1 LEKFKTLRQFK
12 LVKDPV
18 HGYIVLEEDMLR
30 IVDSTAFQRL
40 RRISQ
45 LPLVYLVYPGAR
57 HSRFDHSLGCMH
69 LAKMFG
75 ERLGLDEYKLKV
87 LTIAGL
93 VHDLGHTPYSHLLE
107 ILLREKGLTHEDMTL
122 RILEED
128 SETSSSVERCGV
140 SVKDVKSILEKR
152 DPLGSIISGPVDVD
166 KLDFLL
172 RDSYFT
178 GAFYGV
184 IDIARIIYTSRLID
198 GRVGLSTK
206 ALGVLEELAIA
217 RYQSFMNIYF
227 HHTVRAAQTMFLRG
241 VRILRDVLDFPQMSI
256 EEYLGHDDFTV
267 WCLMHQNEKT
277 REVIKKIERR
287 ILPKVAYEYRI
298 HERRDH
304 LKLIRDAEAVK
315 NIEELIAGESGVPQ
329 EYVWIDTPYIPPL
342 PYIDQDRIEFYIE
355 EDGKTMLREYFSPL
369 LKFTSEIYEILRVYT
384 MKEYL
389 DKVSKASAKI
399 FKRELF

>member
-1 LEKFKTLRQFK
+1 MEKFKTLRQFK

-75 ERLGLDEYKLKV
+75 ERLGLDGYKLKV

-122 RILEED
+122 KILEED
-128 SETSSSVERCGV
+128 SEISSSIERCGV
-140 SVKDVKSILEKR
+140 SVKDVKNILEKKE
-152 DPLGSIISGPVDVD
+152 PLGSIISGPVDVD

-184 IDIARIIYTSRLID
+184 IDIARIIYTSRLIN
-198 GRVGLSTK
+198 GRVALSTK

-241 VRILRDVLDFPQMSI
+241 VRMLRDLLDFPQMSI
-256 EEYLGHDDFTV
+256 EEYLDHDDFTV

-277 REVIKKIERR
+277 REVIRKIERR

-298 HERRDH
+298 HESREH

>member
-1 LEKFKTLRQFK
+1 MNRFK
-12 LVKDPV
+12 LIKDPV
-18 HGYIVLEEDMLR
+18 HGYIVLDEDMLK
-30 IVDSTAFQRL
+30 IVDSVAFQRL

-45 LPLVYLVYPGAR
+45 LPFVYLVYPGAR
-57 HSRFDHSLGCMH
+57 HTRFDHSLGCMH

-75 ERLGLDEYKLKV
+75 ERLGLDEYKLQV

-93 VHDLGHTPYSHLLE
+93 VHDIGHTPYSHLLE
-107 ILLREKGLTHEDMTL
+107 ALLREKGLSHEDMTL
-122 RILEED
+122 RILEDNEV
-128 SETSSSVERCGV
+128 SSAIEGCNV
-140 SVKDVKSILEKR
+140 SIKDVKRVLEKK

-166 KLDFLL
+166 KLDFLV

-184 IDIARIIYTSRLID
+184 VDIARIIYTSRLVD
-198 GRVGLSTK
+198 GRFALSTK

-217 RYQSFMNIYF
+217 RYQSFINIYF

-241 VRILRDVLDFPQMSI
+241 VRMLGDILDFSTMSI
-256 EEYLGHDDFTV
+256 EEYLAHDDLTI

-277 REVIKKIERR
+277 REVIKR
-287 ILPKVAYEYRI
+287 IGMRVLPKVAYEYRA
-298 HERRDH
+298 HDRREH
-304 LKLIRDAEAVK
+304 LELIRNVDAIK
-315 NIEELIAGESGVPQ
+315 NIEELIVEEAGVPH

-342 PYIDQDRIEFYIE
+342 PYVDQDRIEFYVE
-355 EDGKTMLREYFSPL
+355 EDGKTVLREYVSPL

-384 MKEYL
+384 TKEYL

-399 FKRELF
+399 LGR

>member
-1 LEKFKTLRQFK
+1 LRQFK

>member
-1 LEKFKTLRQFK
+1 MEKFKTLRQFK

>member
-122 RILEED
+122 KILEED

-140 SVKDVKSILEKR
+140 SVKDVKNILEKK

>member
-1 LEKFKTLRQFK
+1 MEKFKTLRQFK

-184 IDIARIIYTSRLID
+184 IDIARIIYTSRLIN
-198 GRVGLSTK
+198 GRVALSTK

>member
-18 HGYIVLEEDMLR
+18 HGYIVLDEDMLR

-45 LPLVYLVYPGAR
+45 LPFVYLVYPGAR

-69 LAKMFG
+69 LARMFG
-75 ERLGLDEYKLKV
+75 EKLGLDEYKLKV

-107 ILLREKGLTHEDMTL
+107 TLLREKGLTHEDMTL

-128 SETSSSVERCGV
+128 NEVSSSIEKCGV
-140 SVKDVKSILEKR
+140 SVKDVESILEKR

-198 GRVGLSTK
+198 GRVALSTR

-227 HHTVRAAQTMFLRG
+227 HHTVRAVQTMFLRG
-241 VRILRDVLDFPQMSI
+241 VRMLRDILDFPRMSI

-267 WCLMHQNEKT
+267 WCLMHQNEET
-277 REVIKKIERR
+277 REIVRKIEKR
-287 ILPKVAYEYRI
+287 ILPKVAYEYRVY
-298 HERRDH
+298 ERREH
-304 LKLIRDAEAVK
+304 LELIRNAEAIK
-315 NIEELIAGESGVPQ
+315 NIEELIAREAGVPH

-342 PYIDQDRIEFYIE
+342 PYVDQDRIEFYVE
-355 EDGKTMLREYFSPL
+355 EDGKTILREYISPL

-389 DKVSKASAKI
+389 DRVSKASAKI
-399 FKRELF
+399 LNRKLF